1 MKYNNLILQCFLL
14 FFWHEVLKICLGCS
28 NIGHMLSFISSAPTY
43 IIKNII
49 FHKIYEYHLCYII
62 ILHVFMINK
71 QQLSLSLARVCIS
84 VLIYAYLC
92 LLDLEHLFFLLQDSW
107 YFCFEGCLNKV
118 EFFMQLIV
126 IWSNVKFI

>member
-1 MKYNNLILQCFLL
+1 MSRTWNITTWSYNVFF

-28 NIGHMLSFISSAPTY
+28 NIGHMLSFISSAPTH

-92 LLDLEHLFFLLQDSW
+92 LLDLEYLPRIFREAFILSPARFLAFLFW
-107 YFCFEGCLNKV
+107 RMFE
-118 EFFMQLIV
+118 
-126 IWSNVKFI
+126 